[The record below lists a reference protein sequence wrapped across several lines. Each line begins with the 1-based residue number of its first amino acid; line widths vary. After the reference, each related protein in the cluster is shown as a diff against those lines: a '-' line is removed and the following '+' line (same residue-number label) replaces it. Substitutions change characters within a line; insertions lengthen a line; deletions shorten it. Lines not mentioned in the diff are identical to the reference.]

1 MLSKTEKR
9 EEEKRILKLMEG
21 LGLETIY
28 QPQNIRCVRVFLFL
42 HWKKKIISTKGAFWE
57 QVTSPCLKWKKG
69 Y

>member
-9 EEEKRILKLMEG
+9 GEEEKRILKLMEG

-42 HWKKKIISTKGAFWE
+42 HWKKKLSAQKGLSGNKLPHPA
-57 QVTSPCLKWKKG
+57 
-69 Y
+69 